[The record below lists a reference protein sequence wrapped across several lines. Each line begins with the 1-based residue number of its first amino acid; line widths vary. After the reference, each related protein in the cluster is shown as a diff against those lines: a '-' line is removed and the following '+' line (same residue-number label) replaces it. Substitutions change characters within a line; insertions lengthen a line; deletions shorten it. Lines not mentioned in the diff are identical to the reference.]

1 VEVMTVLHRVGDE
14 GASFSAMLAVL
25 VPHNLRWLDG
35 LVLAHPAHSAEEL
48 RITIDW
54 CVEGGHP
61 VLTLS
66 RQQDAAR
73 LILRD
78 VDIGFSL
85 YWPKVAVTSCCAP
98 VAIGRFEPMFTRWS
112 SAVCRYVGP
121 APGELCLG

>member
-1 VEVMTVLHRVGDE
+1 M
-14 GASFSAMLAVL
+14 
-25 VPHNLRWLDG
+25 PHNLRWLDG

-73 LILRD
+73 LILCD
-78 VDIGFSL
+78 VDIGFLPLLAEGRSHIVL
-85 YWPKVAVTSCCAP
+85 CAGGDWPLRAHVHEVVERGVP
-98 VAIGRFEPMFTRWS
+98 LRR
-112 SAVCRYVGP
+112 P